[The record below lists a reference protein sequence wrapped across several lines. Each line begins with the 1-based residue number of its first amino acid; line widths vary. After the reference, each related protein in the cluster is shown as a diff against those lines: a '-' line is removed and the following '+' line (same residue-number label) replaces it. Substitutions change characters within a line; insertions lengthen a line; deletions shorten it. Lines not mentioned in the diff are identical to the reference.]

1 MNKNTPLVSIII
13 VNYNGKKFLED
24 CFHTLQKI
32 TYLNFEIILIDNNST
47 DNSVDFIKNKYPST
61 IIIKLEKNY
70 GFAYPNNVG
79 AKNAKGDFL
88 LFLNNDTKVH
98 PDFISEMVNVL
109 KKDPKIAISQ
119 SMLLKPNGDIDSSGD
134 FIDLIGNGYSSKEKI
149 NDIREILSARGA
161 SMMIRKEIFDK
172 LKGFDEKF
180 FVSFED
186 VDLGWRAWIFGYKVV
201 VIPNSIVYHIGG
213 QTIKK
218 MRTELSFHG
227 FKNILAMKIT
237 NFEPKFA
244 ILTIFLFFVLGG
256 IRLLRIMFDYRF
268 KGSTNALTYEKT
280 PVTKPSIRSI
290 LRGISWIFSNYRY
303 LIHKQKWINSHRVF
317 HTTDLHKKNVIR
329 SPFPSRFENF
339 LLYIRKI

>member
-13 VNYNGKKFLED
+13 VNYNGKKFLDD
-24 CFHTLQKI
+24 CFDTLQKI
-32 TYLNFEIILIDNNST
+32 TYSNFEIILIDNNST
-47 DNSVDFIKNKYPST
+47 DNSIEFIKNRYPST

-98 PDFISEMVNVL
+98 PDFISEMVDVL
-109 KKDPKIAISQ
+109 KKDSKIAICQ
-119 SMLLKPNGDIDSSGD
+119 SMLLKPDGGIDSSGD
-134 FIDLIGNGYSSKEKI
+134 FVDHLGGVYSSKEQI
-149 NDIREILSARGA
+149 HDIREILSARGA
-161 SMMIRKEIFDK
+161 SMMIRKEIFNK

-201 VIPNSIVYHIGG
+201 VIPNSIVYHVGA
-213 QTIKK
+213 QTTKK
-218 MRTELSFHG
+218 MGNELSFHG
-227 FKNILAMKIT
+227 FKNLLAMKIT

-244 ILTIFLFFVLGG
+244 IKNIFLFFILGG
-256 IRLLRIMFDYRF
+256 IKMLKIMFDYRF
-268 KGSTNALTYEKT
+268 KGTTNVLTFEKT
-280 PVTKPSIRSI
+280 PVSKPSIRSI
-290 LRGISWIFSNYRY
+290 LRGIFWIFGNYRY

-317 HTTDLHKKNVIR
+317 CTPDLQKKNVIR
-329 SPFPSRFENF
+329 NSIS
-339 LLYIRKI
+339 

>member
-1 MNKNTPLVSIII
+1 MNKNTPFVSIII

-32 TYLNFEIILIDNNST
+32 TYSNFEIILIDNNST
-47 DNSVDFIKNKYPST
+47 DNSIEFIKNRYPST

-119 SMLLKPNGDIDSSGD
+119 SMLLKPNGDVDSSGD
-134 FIDLIGNGYSSKEKI
+134 FIDLIGRGYSSKEKI

-161 SMMIRKEIFDK
+161 AMMIRKEIFDK

-218 MRTELSFHG
+218 MGTELSFHG
-227 FKNILAMKIT
+227 FKNLLAMKVT

-244 ILTIFLFFVLGG
+244 IKNIFLFFVLEG
-256 IRLLRIMFDYRF
+256 ITMLKVMFDYKF
-268 KGSTNALTYEKT
+268 KGTTNMLTYEKT
-280 PVTKPSIRSI
+280 PLSKPSLRSI
-290 LRGISWIFSNYRY
+290 LKGIIWIFSNHRY
-303 LIHKQKWINSHRVF
+303 LIHKQKWINSHRIF
-317 HTTDLHKKNVIR
+317 GTTDLQKKNVIR
-329 SPFPSRFENF
+329 NPIS
-339 LLYIRKI
+339 

>member
-24 CFHTLQKI
+24 CFDTLQKI
-32 TYLNFEIILIDNNST
+32 TYSNFEIILIDNNST
-47 DNSVDFIKNKYPST
+47 DNSIEFIKNKYPST

-70 GFAYPNNVG
+70 GFAYPNNIG

-109 KKDPKIAISQ
+109 EKDPKIAISQ

-134 FIDLIGNGYSSKEKI
+134 FIDSYGSAYSSKEKI
-149 NDIREILSARGA
+149 NNIREILSARGA
-161 SMMIRKEIFDK
+161 SMMIRKEVFNK

-186 VDLGWRAWIFGYKVV
+186 VDLGWRAWIYGYKVV

-218 MRTELSFHG
+218 MGTELSFHG
-227 FKNILAMKIT
+227 FKNLLAMKIT
-237 NFEPKFA
+237 NFESKLA
-244 ILTIFLFFVLGG
+244 IKNMFLFFARGG
-256 IRLLRIMFDYRF
+256 VTILKVRLDYGF
-268 KGSTNALTYEKT
+268 KKSTNVCTYEKT
-280 PVTKPSIRSI
+280 FATNPNIISI
-290 LRGISWIFSNYRY
+290 LRAILWIFSNRKY
-303 LIHKQKWINSHRVF
+303 LMHKQKWINSHRKF
-317 HTTDLHKKNVIR
+317 CTTDLKKKNLIR
-329 SPFPSRFENF
+329 RPI
-339 LLYIRKI
+339 Y